1 MISRAL
7 SIAVVCGTLILLP
20 SASSRA
26 ADPAAPLDLTWK
38 DNILTISSPQ
48 LSGGP
53 LDIRYLEAF
62 VRSGSTK
69 RDWGQSVI
77 DHHTV
82 WTSQSS
88 DEIKNTLALRSTLA
102 NGVTVTHSV
111 RSDVDEIDFQLA
123 AINRTKEFA
132 DVQWAQPCVHI
143 AKFAGPGPADA
154 NAVQPKYIR
163 NCFIFVNG
171 KEQRLPTEPWAKNA
185 RYTPGQVYCPA
196 GVDRADVNPRPLSN
210 VVPSCS
216 LMGCYSADGKQI
228 VAIAWDSYQE
238 VFQGVVGCL
247 HSDLRIGGLKPGE
260 RKKIHGKLYV
270 VSADMDQLKR
280 RFARDFPSQAAGVGI
295 AAEAAPS
302 IGGPVDAKG
311 RPRIEKLGTIATHMV
326 ETTPVVFQ
334 GRLYRFEWVR
344 ENDPKK
350 PIRDPNNKLGYD
362 HFHFIDVATGKA
374 TEPFAIG
381 YRFGSAFVDG
391 DTVYVTGSG
400 REEGWSGR
408 HVQVFA
414 SKDLKNWQSWEAI
427 PPPKYGI
434 CNTSV
439 CKADGKYVLMFEI
452 WKPVEEAGVKYTA
465 RFA

>member
-1 MISRAL
+1 
-7 SIAVVCGTLILLP
+7 
-20 SASSRA
+20 
-26 ADPAAPLDLTWK
+26 
-38 DNILTISSPQ
+38 
-48 LSGGP
+48 
-53 LDIRYLEAF
+53 
-62 VRSGSTK
+62 
-69 RDWGQSVI
+69 
-77 DHHTV
+77 
-82 WTSQSS
+82 
-88 DEIKNTLALRSTLA
+88 
-102 NGVTVTHSV
+102 
-111 RSDVDEIDFQLA
+111 
-123 AINRTKEFA
+123 
-132 DVQWAQPCVHI
+132 
-143 AKFAGPGPADA
+143 
-154 NAVQPKYIR
+154 
-163 NCFIFVNG
+163 FIFVNG
-171 KEQRLPTEPWAKNA
+171 KEQRLPTEPWATDA

-196 GVDRADVNPRPLSN
+196 GVDRADVNPRPLSS

-295 AAEAAPS
+295 AAAPS
-302 IGGPVDAKG
+302 SGGPVDAKG
-311 RPRIEKLGTIATHMV
+311 RPRIDKLGTIATHMV
-326 ETTPVVFQ
+326 ETTPVVFN

-381 YRFGSAFVDG
+381 YRFGSAFVGG

-465 RFA
+465 RFATSPDMKKWTITPPECVYAKDRYTAPHALRYLDGWYYDFYLEKLPEGAGYETRVVRSRDLIHWQPSPLNPVLRFSPEDKKIANEKLTIADRQEIEQARDINNSDIDFCEHDGHLVFYYTWGDQLGKEFLAEGRYNGTEAQFLRGWFPKD